1 VVADY
6 EVALASADLLGEGPY
21 WDPNRQRLL
30 RVDMRSRLVHAW
42 TPTTGAREQWEFP
55 VAPSVAIPASNDA
68 LVVAARD
75 EIVLVGENSRTV
87 LCRPAGL
94 GPEVVLNDGKCDP
107 AGRLWVGSYSTTGTP
122 TAALYRVDVDGACVR
137 VRHGLRSSNGL
148 AWNLSGDRFYHVD
161 TPSRAVTVA
170 DFDVS
175 RGLLG
180 QPETFVDLRDVP
192 GVPDG
197 IATDIAGG
205 VWVVMFGGGQVR
217 RYLADGV
224 LDRVVD
230 LPVSHPTSVAF
241 GAADLLTLYITTS
254 RHRLTP
260 EEAAAQPQAGAI
272 FAVSVGVAGTA
283 VASFGGPHDDGHRN
297 T

>member
-1 VVADY
+1 VADY
-6 EVALASADLLGEGPY
+6 EVALASHDQLGEGPY
-21 WDPNRQRLL
+21 WDVNRQRLL
-30 RVDMRSRLVHAW
+30 RVDMRSQLVHAW

-55 VAPSVAIPASNDA
+55 VAPSVAIPTTDGA

-75 EIVLVGENSRTV
+75 EIVLVGETSRTV
-87 LCRPAGL
+87 LCRPVGL
-94 GPEVVLNDGKCDP
+94 GPDVVLNDGKCDA

-122 TAALYRVDVDGACVR
+122 NAALYRVEVDGACDR
-137 VRHGLRSSNGL
+137 VRDGLRSSNGL
-148 AWNLSGDRFYHVD
+148 AWNVAGDRFYHVD
-161 TPSRAVTVA
+161 TPTRAVTVA
-170 DFDVS
+170 DFDVR

-180 QPETFVDLRDVP
+180 QPETFVDLRDVA

-197 IATDIAGG
+197 IATDVAGA

-241 GAADLLTLYITTS
+241 GAADLLTLYVTTS

-260 EEAAAQPQAGAI
+260 EEAAAQPLAGSV
-272 FAVSVGVAGTA
+272 FAVSVDVAGTA
-283 VASFGGPHDDGHRN
+283 VASFGGGHDDDHRN

>member
-1 VVADY
+1 MAEY
-6 EVALASADLLGEGPY
+6 QVALAWADQLGEGPY
-21 WDPNRQRLL
+21 WDANRQRLF

-42 TPTTGAREQWEFP
+42 TPVTGACESWKLP
-55 VAPSVAIPASNDA
+55 AAPSVAIPTLSDA

-75 EIVLVGENSRTV
+75 EIVLLSDNSSTV

-107 AGRLWVGSYSTTGTP
+107 AGRLWVGSYSTTGTAA
-122 TAALYRVDVDGACVR
+122 AALYRIGADGTCDQMR
-137 VRHGLRSSNGL
+137 EGLRSSNGL
-148 AWNLSGDRFYHVD
+148 AWNLKADRFYHVD
-161 TPSRAVTVA
+161 TPTQLVTVA
-170 DFDVS
+170 DFDVA

-180 QPETFVDLRDVP
+180 QPETFVDLQDVP

-197 IATDIAGG
+197 IATDVAGG

-217 RYLADGV
+217 RYIGDGV
-224 LDRVVD
+224 LDRVIE

-241 GAADLLTLYITTS
+241 GATDLRTLYITTS

-260 EEAAAQPQAGAI
+260 EAAAAQPDAGAV
-272 FAVSVGVAGTA
+272 FAVSLGVAGTP
-283 VASFGGPHDDGHRN
+283 VAIFGGSKR
-297 T
+297 